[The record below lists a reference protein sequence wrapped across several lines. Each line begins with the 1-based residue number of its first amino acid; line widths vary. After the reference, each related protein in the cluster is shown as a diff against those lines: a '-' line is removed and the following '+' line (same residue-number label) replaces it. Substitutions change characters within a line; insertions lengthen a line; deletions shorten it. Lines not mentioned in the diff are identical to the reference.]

1 MWSKTYAILWA
12 PLHFHDKF
20 PKGMD
25 EVKECYDVYSEII
38 PNKASN
44 FSSKLKD
51 IMKYMRKSKEEAI
64 TS

>member
-1 MWSKTYAILWA
+1 
-12 PLHFHDKF
+12 
-20 PKGMD
+20 MD